1 MARLD
6 NKNGAIER
14 YLQEQGATAYKGK
27 YESSW
32 ARKMTNYRE
41 QQILVRLLREV
52 DQGIHL
58 LNAASGAGRF
68 SELILSKVGGAVFV
82 DLSLP
87 MLRISRESISQPSK
101 DLSFVA
107 ANVMRLPF
115 PDKSFDLVMAVRLL
129 HHIHNDSECQ
139 VCISELLRV
148 TRRWAVVTFADS
160 LSFKGLHRR
169 FRQRWFGRK
178 RGEAM
183 LDRQHLTTIAASFGY
198 KPIRFV
204 AISRWFSTQTY
215 VLLERR
221 HG

>member
-1 MARLD
+1 MACLD

-14 YLQEQGATAYKGK
+14 YLQEEGATAYKGK
-27 YESSW
+27 YERSW
-32 ARKMTNYRE
+32 ARKMTNFRE
-41 QQILVRLLREV
+41 HQILLRLLREV
-52 DQGIHL
+52 DQGIRL
-58 LNAASGAGRF
+58 LNVASGAGRF
-68 SELILSKVGGAVFV
+68 SKLILSKVGGAVFA

-87 MLRISRESISQPSK
+87 MLRISRESVFQPSK
-101 DLSFVA
+101 SLLFVA
-107 ANVMRLPF
+107 ANVMKLPF

-129 HHIHNDSECQ
+129 HHIQNDSECQ
-139 VCISELLRV
+139 ACISELLRV
-148 TRRWAVVTFADS
+148 SRRWGLVTFADS

-183 LDRQHLTTIAASFGY
+183 LDRQDLTTIAASFGY
-198 KPIRFV
+198 RPIRFV
-204 AISRWFSTQTY
+204 PISRWFSTQTY